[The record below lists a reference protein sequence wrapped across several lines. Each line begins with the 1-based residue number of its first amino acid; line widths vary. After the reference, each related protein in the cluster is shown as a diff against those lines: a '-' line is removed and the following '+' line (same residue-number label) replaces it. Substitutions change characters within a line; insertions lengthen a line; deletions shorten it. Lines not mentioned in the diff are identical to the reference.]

1 MRVYAPFPH
10 HYNLHL
16 RTPSKVISL
25 AAKSLVKKRLYQT
38 GGDVSDE
45 SSWGYAV
52 NGAGLWCVKR
62 GVFLSFALFWLKLLP
77 PNGLLSTCC
86 QFQNC

>member
-1 MRVYAPFPH
+1 M
-10 HYNLHL
+10 N
-16 RTPSKVISL
+16 
-25 AAKSLVKKRLYQT
+25 
-38 GGDVSDE
+38 DE

-52 NGAGLWCVKR
+52 NGAELRCVKR

-86 QFQNC
+86 QFQNCYGSLCEVLQYHSHTMADATS